1 MIVVLF
7 STTLRDDALREE
19 YDELNRRTQELAAA
33 IPGFAGWQEFRTD
46 DGGTVGTVGIVRF
59 ENDEALAAWRDDPV
73 HQSVHQR
80 GVEAVYGSYRVE
92 ILERVREAGF
102 TYEG

>member
-7 STTLRDDALREE
+7 ATTLRDEALRDD
-19 YDELNRRTQELAAA
+19 YDELNRRTQELASA

-46 DGGTVGTVGIVRF
+46 DGETVGIVRF
-59 ENDEALAAWRDDPV
+59 ESDEALAAWRDDPV
-73 HQSVHQR
+73 HQAVHQR
-80 GVEAVYGSYRVE
+80 GVDAVYGSYRVE

-102 TYEG
+102 TYDG